1 MSAETLPP
9 IAESVLAEAAGTLA
23 DPLGSSLAGVMEQLA
38 AVDLA
43 VFKAIEDQPA
53 SALDRPLRALSR
65 SANRSFI
72 WGVIAAV
79 LAAGCGPSGR
89 RAASRGLAS
98 IGAASIL
105 VNLGLKSFLRRD
117 RPRRSGRQHL
127 TRRHVRM
134 PASPSFPSG
143 HSASGFAFATAVGM
157 EMPLLAFPLLGLAS
171 AVAYSRVHTGVHYPG
186 DAIFGSL
193 VGVATG
199 LAVSRC
205 MRWAAE
211 RDGDRVAASR
221 RTVLAAA
228 AGGQVWTGTGVFS
241 GWLP

>member
-1 MSAETLPP
+1 MSAEMPSPL
-9 IAESVLAEAAGTLA
+9 AESVLAEAAGTLPA
-23 DPLGSSLAGVMEQLA
+23 PLASSLAGVMEQLA
-38 AVDLA
+38 AVDVA

-65 SANRSFI
+65 SANRSFV
-72 WGVIAAV
+72 WAVIAALV
-79 LAAGCGPSGR
+79 AAAGGPSGR
-89 RAASRGLAS
+89 RAAYRGLAS

-117 RPRRSGRQHL
+117 RPSRSRRQHL

-157 EMPLLAFPLLGLAS
+157 EMPVMAFPLLGLAS

-193 VGVATG
+193 VGVATAI
-199 LAVSRC
+199 AVSRG
-205 MRWAAE
+205 MRWLAE
-211 RDGDRVAASR
+211 HDQAPEAP
-221 RTVLAAA
+221 
-228 AGGQVWTGTGVFS
+228 TGTS
-241 GWLP
+241 PR